1 MRVAPDN
8 AVPSALPAVPAFRLV
23 IAIIIVVVIKLM
35 KRITKM
41 TKLMKR
47 ITKMIKLMIRMIMM
61 VIISR
66 SHFIAPL
73 LTASGATLNRW
84 EESFV

>member
-23 IAIIIVVVIKLM
+23 IAIIVVVMI
-35 KRITKM
+35 
-41 TKLMKR
+41 KLMKR

-66 SHFIAPL
+66 THFIAPL

>member
-1 MRVAPDN
+1 MINDHHHRMRVAPDN

-23 IAIIIVVVIKLM
+23 IAIIVVVMIKLM

-41 TKLMKR
+41 TKLITR
-47 ITKMIKLMIRMIMM
+47 IIMM

-66 SHFIAPL
+66 THFIAPL

-84 EESFV
+84 KESFV